1 MPQEISD
8 SRLLA
13 EAESWPLCSG
23 SALRLR
29 TVRLGR
35 DAVGVLGSDTQTL
48 ASELEA
54 HLRLRSGGRTL
65 ASLSSLR
72 DRAWFGPESTGAGTV
87 ALAGYTVGL
96 AQRYLSRAGS
106 RVALRLDNHA
116 SPEDVADR
124 AAHWRWLSLRVPADF
139 LIAALYATDNGPPV
153 SDEVSLATAHL
164 ERLLQRPVAE
174 NHLHVGA
181 AFGFPLLWTTWMGA
195 WLRDMPPLKSLR
207 IEPGSPLGNATRFRD
222 RLLAAALTRILLASF
237 LWGRERK
244 RAPGTFADFEA
255 RELPRMAERLGWPS
269 GSWDALR
276 WMSRALEILRG
287 AEGENDF
294 PRMQR
299 LYALLTTPAP
309 TSAPKTLQALRDADP
324 LSSWLKPGTTG
335 PCAETLFAVR
345 ALHYLL
351 HEGQGDTRFAEHF
364 WQYERVRGLVHAH
377 LIQEP
382 GTAGLDWFGRHYR
395 RLSPLRGPLEA
406 LRFHAAVAHQ
416 GREVQLAALETR
428 TAPLPS
434 WTEARDELRRLARAG
449 LEAPS
454 RPEGS
459 TAPELGMVF
468 HFIKE
473 REHRLGGVTR
483 LHIDPAGDPSGFRF
497 GVWSRKRR
505 GEAQALETALLYHP
519 ELLLLA
525 RGLDVASTEL
535 AVPTWAVAPC
545 IRRVR
550 DMSVT
555 IASALMQQQP
565 TWRAHPMRVACH
577 AGEEFTRLVEGL
589 RRIHE
594 LKEAG
599 LLHNGDR
606 IGHGLALGVE
616 PEAWA
621 RTSRVVIQPAE
632 DRLDDLL
639 WELDRYCAGD
649 VTASASRL
657 ERVRSEAATLLRSIY
672 GGGAVDLELFR
683 AARRLRHDPSV
694 LERLGFPD
702 RPKAAPA
709 PGSPE
714 ALILCY
720 LRDVG
725 VFRRGQALVEVR
737 ADPEELVFLSA
748 AQHWLR
754 SLLARQEITVE
765 SNPSSN
771 LLIADMLGIEEHPVL
786 RMGGSRLGTPNASVL
801 SDVMVSLSSDDPI
814 TFATRLADEYAYF
827 YFALLRRQVRSAEAL
842 EFLDLLRENG
852 MRSRFTLPA
861 SAVPEALRSL
871 VPDSPAT
878 GGCHYRARGAQ
889 LKLQL

>member
-1 MPQEISD
+1 M
-8 SRLLA
+8 
-13 EAESWPLCSG
+13 
-23 SALRLR
+23 
-29 TVRLGR
+29 
-35 DAVGVLGSDTQTL
+35 
-48 ASELEA
+48 
-54 HLRLRSGGRTL
+54 
-65 ASLSSLR
+65 
-72 DRAWFGPESTGAGTV
+72 
-87 ALAGYTVGL
+87 
-96 AQRYLSRAGS
+96 
-106 RVALRLDNHA
+106 
-116 SPEDVADR
+116 
-124 AAHWRWLSLRVPADF
+124 PADF
-139 LIAALYATDNGPPV
+139 LIAALHATDNGRPV

-195 WLRDMPPLKSLR
+195 WIRDMPPLKSLR
-207 IEPGSPLGNATRFRD
+207 IEPGSPLGNATSFRD
-222 RLLAAALTRILLASF
+222 RLLAAAFTRILLASF
-237 LWGRERK
+237 LWRRERD
-244 RAPGTFADFEA
+244 RMHGTFSDFET
-255 RELPRMAERLGWPS
+255 RELPGMAERLSWPW
-269 GSWDALR
+269 GARDALR
-276 WMSRALEILRG
+276 WMSRALALLRG
-287 AEGENDF
+287 VETENDF

-299 LYALLTTPAP
+299 LYALLIAPAP
-309 TSAPKTLQALRDADP
+309 FSAPDTLQALRDADP
-324 LSSWLKPGTTG
+324 LASWLKSSAAG

-351 HEGQGDTRFAEHF
+351 HEGQDDSRFAEHF

-395 RLSPLRGPLEA
+395 RLSPLRGPLED
-406 LRFHAAVAHQ
+406 LRFHAALAHQ
-416 GREVQLAALETR
+416 GREVRLSALETR

-434 WTEARDELRRLARAG
+434 WTEVRDELRRLARAG
-449 LEAPS
+449 LESPS

-473 REHRLGGVTR
+473 REHRLGGATR

-505 GEAQALETALLYHP
+505 GEAQALEAALRYHP

-535 AVPTWAVAPC
+535 AVPTWAVAPN

-550 DMSVT
+550 DTSVT
-555 IASALMQQQP
+555 IASALMRQQP
-565 TWRAHPMRVACH
+565 TWRSHPMRVACH

-606 IGHGLALGVE
+606 IGHGLALGVG

-649 VTASASRL
+649 VPASASRL
-657 ERVRSEAATLLRSIY
+657 ERVRSEAVSLLRGIY
-672 GGGAVDLELFR
+672 AVGAVDLELFR
-683 AARRLRHDPSV
+683 TARRLRHDPTV

-702 RPKAAPA
+702 RPKVAPA

-714 ALILCY
+714 ALVLCY

-737 ADPEELVFLSA
+737 SDPEELVFLDA
-748 AQHWLR
+748 VQHWLR
-754 SLLARQEITVE
+754 SLLARLEITVE

-786 RMGGSRLGTPNASVL
+786 RMAGSRLGDLRSSTL

-827 YFALLRRQVRSAEAL
+827 YFALLRKLVPSAQAL
-842 EFLDLLRENG
+842 EWLDLLRENG

-861 SAVPEALRSL
+861 SAVHEALRSL
-871 VPDSPAT
+871 VPDFTASPSDT
-878 GGCHYRARGAQ
+878 PPFGRSPRR
-889 LKLQL
+889 LKAEP